1 MSPAGVQLRRASVAD
16 LTGIVALERSI
27 DTAPHWPPAS
37 YAAIV
42 ESQREPQAD
51 SQFSVQTHTGTPPD
65 TPKRC
70 LLVAETLAD
79 GEIVGFAV
87 GLVHPGHETAELE
100 SVAVAA
106 SARRAGIGR
115 ALCAA
120 VLGWSREQ
128 GAASVTLEVRAGS
141 AAAVALYTGLGFA
154 PAGHRPRYY
163 RDPEDDALILLLP
176 LAPLESE
183 HKWHKSHRQSQ
194 RKRIS

>member
-16 LTGIVALERSI
+16 LAAILALERSI

-37 YAAIV
+37 YAAV
-42 ESQREPQAD
+42 LDSQDEPQAD
-51 SQFSVQTHTGTPPD
+51 SQFSVQTITAAHPT

-70 LLVAETLAD
+70 LFVAETPAD

-87 GLVHPGHETAELE
+87 GLMLPGNEIAELE

-115 ALCAA
+115 ALCLA
-120 VLGWSREQ
+120 VLNWSREQ

-141 AAAVALYTGLGFA
+141 AAALALYAALGFSQ
-154 PAGHRPRYY
+154 AGRRPRYY
-163 RDPEDDALILLLP
+163 RDPEDDALILRLP
-176 LAPLESE
+176 LTRESDT
-183 HKWHKSHRQSQ
+183 
-194 RKRIS
+194 